1 MSHPADNLSSPL
13 PTWLADFRQQLGGG
27 DASQIKIIET
37 HISWVLLA
45 ECYAYKIKKPIKL
58 PFLDY
63 STAARRH
70 FCCAEELRLNRRFA
84 PELYIDLV
92 PTNTAADEWAVRM
105 HRFDEATRLDH
116 VCTRGE
122 LTTTQLSNL
131 AQVIVNF
138 HGRATV
144 ATPDT
149 AFGKPAQILATTQD
163 NFVELQQLLPAA
175 RAHLENLQRWTSDEF
190 SRRSQLMAARQK
202 TGHIRECHGDLHLG
216 NLVLIE
222 GKVTPFDCIEFNENF
237 RWIDIVSEIAFTYVD
252 LLDHQRPDLAGWLL
266 NEWLSRSGDF
276 QGVSLLPFYAVYRA
290 LVRAKV
296 AALRNDSVEAAGY
309 LTMAKQLI
317 APPEPSLSITFGL
330 SGSGKTTISSAII
343 LADNSARTL
352 RLRSDIERKRLFGL
366 TANATSHSDIDS
378 GIYTA
383 EASSRTYAHLAKISA
398 QLLANGWSVIVDA
411 AFLKRQQRDIF
422 HQLADDSHVPFKI
435 NACSASADDAMV
447 AALQQRITQRYG
459 DASEATLA
467 ILERQLTQIEPLDQ
481 NEMPFVISR

>member
-1 MSHPADNLSSPL
+1 
-13 PTWLADFRQQLGGG
+13 
-27 DASQIKIIET
+27 
-37 HISWVLLA
+37 
-45 ECYAYKIKKPIKL
+45 
-58 PFLDY
+58 
-63 STAARRH
+63 
-70 FCCAEELRLNRRFA
+70 
-84 PELYIDLV
+84 
-92 PTNTAADEWAVRM
+92 
-105 HRFDEATRLDH
+105 
-116 VCTRGE
+116 
-122 LTTTQLSNL
+122 
-131 AQVIVNF
+131 
-138 HGRATV
+138 
-144 ATPDT
+144 
-149 AFGKPAQILATTQD
+149 
-163 NFVELQQLLPAA
+163 
-175 RAHLENLQRWTSDEF
+175 
-190 SRRSQLMAARQK
+190 
-202 TGHIRECHGDLHLG
+202 
-216 NLVLIE
+216 
-222 GKVTPFDCIEFNENF
+222 
-237 RWIDIVSEIAFTYVD
+237 
-252 LLDHQRPDLAGWLL
+252 
-266 NEWLSRSGDF
+266 
-276 QGVSLLPFYAVYRA
+276 
-290 LVRAKV
+290 
-296 AALRNDSVEAAGY
+296 
-309 LTMAKQLI
+309 MAKQLI